1 MELRCRQIQLGL
13 HSEVILYKYFF
24 NGIFD
29 ALDFNSP
36 SGGFNP
42 LYFFQYT
49 IKIETLASA
58 PITAPNVATATEE
71 ATEPP

>member
-1 MELRCRQIQLGL
+1 M
-13 HSEVILYKYFF
+13 
-24 NGIFD
+24 D

-42 LYFFQYT
+42 LYFFQYI

-71 ATEPP
+71 ATEPPNSFETIKLPTKMKTTRAICSTT